1 MKAHLLCIIHFNII
15 IYVNFITN
23 ILTVEQ
29 SRCYFQELISF
40 IFFILLAFCLFKQVA
55 IWGSLFAYLVNMWIW
70 TWPLNFESFLPCKIP
85 WKRQALYF
93 FFFLWFNLG
102 VDVCLIFWSPSL
114 LPVVGAQKSVPIQE
128 LPWFSGQ
135 IWINTSRALLY
146 LIVTN

>member
-102 VDVCLIFWSPSL
+102 VDVCLIF
-114 LPVVGAQKSVPIQE
+114 E
-128 LPWFSGQ
+128 
-135 IWINTSRALLY
+135 ALLCY
-146 LIVTN
+146 LLWVPRSLFPYRNYLDSVVKYELTQAEHYFIW